1 MININRYVIRQ
12 EEEKDC
18 GASCL
23 ASIVKYYNG
32 YVPLEIIRN
41 DTLTDNNG
49 TNFYNIKM
57 AAIKYGF
64 DVMGYNNEQ
73 IIPPYIV
80 QIKINDCYHFMVI
93 YKITDEYLVVMD
105 PGKGIIKYSKED
117 FNKIFTGYM
126 LKLIP
131 NGKIV
136 KYDKKNGYLSFL
148 KKLVKNNI
156 KNIIVCFILTIIII
170 ILNLSE
176 TYLIKEVLI
185 YKVFIKELLIILLI
199 KLSVNWF
206 KNNILIKI
214 NKKINIEL
222 VNNYISKY
230 FMLSYK
236 YLYLK
241 SSGDIINRIKD
252 LNKIKNYLVNEV
264 VNFSLNLLM
273 MLIVTIILFMI
284 NYKLTI
290 VVILIYIMTFIV
302 CKCINK
308 EIFKRYNE
316 LIYLDNLY
324 MDRVSEYVS
333 KILTINSLNIN
344 SFFINKL
351 NDKSKLVANLNF
363 RVDKL
368 NNYLNIFLEFIEIFV
383 MIIILGMLYRSN
395 LDNIIVY
402 ILYYNYFKECVYYF
416 ITFNVS
422 YGYLKLVIDRINGVY
437 YLKNYDKSK
446 GLEFKND
453 DIIINDLSYSY
464 GLNKVFDK
472 INYKIKVGSK
482 VLIKGNNGSGK
493 STLINILTKNIDD
506 YNGKVSIG
514 YDIRDISYNSYLEH
528 ISYVNQDSGL
538 FEDSII
544 NNIVLNNETDNNK
557 LDEIIKIL
565 NLDEVIKNKERGI
578 NTLIKDNFSGGE
590 KQKIIIARC
599 LYKCSDIMVF
609 DEAFSEISSNDRI
622 NIINIINKI
631 NDVYRDKTIIYVN
644 HFNDNI
650 KYDQIL
656 EIKGTRKDKVD
667 E

>member
-1 MININRYVIRQ
+1 MININKYVIRQ

-93 YKITDEYLVVMD
+93 YKIADEYLIVMD

-230 FMLSYK
+230 FKLSYK

-273 MLIVTIILFMI
+273 MLIVTIILFII

-528 ISYVNQDSGL
+528 ISYVNQDSEL

-622 NIINIINKI
+622 NIINKI
-631 NDVYRDKTIIYVN
+631 NDVYKDKTIIYVN

>member
-93 YKITDEYLVVMD
+93 YKIADEYLIVMD

-199 KLSVNWF
+199 KLGVNWF

-230 FMLSYK
+230 FNLSYK

-273 MLIVTIILFMI
+273 MLIVTIILFII

-368 NNYLNIFLEFIEIFV
+368 NNYLNIFLEFIGIFV
-383 MIIILGMLYRSN
+383 MIIILEILYRSN

-402 ILYYNYFKECVYYF
+402 ILYYNYFKECVYFF

-422 YGYLKLVIDRINGVY
+422 YSYLKLVIDRINGVY

-528 ISYVNQDSGL
+528 ISYVNQDSEL

-544 NNIVLNNETDNNK
+544 NNIVLNNEIDNNK

-565 NLDEVIKNKERGI
+565 NLDKVIKNKERGI

-622 NIINIINKI
+622 NIINKI

>member
-64 DVMGYNNEQ
+64 DVMGYNDEQ

-93 YKITDEYLVVMD
+93 YKITDKYLIVMD

-230 FMLSYK
+230 FKLSYK

-273 MLIVTIILFMI
+273 MLIVTIILFII

-290 VVILIYIMTFIV
+290 VVILMYIMTFIV

-422 YGYLKLVIDRINGVY
+422 YGYLMLVIDRINGVY

-528 ISYVNQDSGL
+528 ISYVNQDSEL

-622 NIINIINKI
+622 NIINKI

>member
-49 TNFYNIKM
+49 TNFYNIKI

-105 PGKGIIKYSKED
+105 PGKGIIKYSKKD

-230 FMLSYK
+230 FKLSYK

-273 MLIVTIILFMI
+273 MLIVTIILFII

-368 NNYLNIFLEFIEIFV
+368 NNYLNIFLEFIGIFV
-383 MIIILGMLYRSN
+383 MIIILEIIYRSN

-422 YGYLKLVIDRINGVY
+422 YSYLKLVIDRINGVY

-446 GLEFKND
+446 GLEFKNE

-528 ISYVNQDSGL
+528 ISYVNQDSEL

-622 NIINIINKI
+622 NIINKI

>member
-199 KLSVNWF
+199 KLSVNLF

-230 FMLSYK
+230 FKLSYK

-273 MLIVTIILFMI
+273 MLIVTIILFII

-422 YGYLKLVIDRINGVY
+422 YSYLKLVIDRINGVY

-464 GLNKVFDK
+464 GLNKIFDK

-622 NIINIINKI
+622 NIINKI

>member
-93 YKITDEYLVVMD
+93 YKITDEYLIVMD
-105 PGKGIIKYSKED
+105 PGKGIIKYSNED

-156 KNIIVCFILTIIII
+156 KNIIVCFILTIVII

-199 KLSVNWF
+199 KLGVNWF

-230 FMLSYK
+230 FKLSYK

-273 MLIVTIILFMI
+273 MLIVTIILFII

-368 NNYLNIFLEFIEIFV
+368 NNYLNIFLEFIGIFV

-422 YGYLKLVIDRINGVY
+422 YSYLKLVIDRINGVY
-437 YLKNYDKSK
+437 YLKNYDKIK

-493 STLINILTKNIDD
+493 STLISILTKNIDD

-544 NNIVLNNETDNNK
+544 NNIVLNNEIDNNK
-557 LDEIIKIL
+557 LNEIIKIL

-622 NIINIINKI
+622 NIINKI

>member
-93 YKITDEYLVVMD
+93 YKITDKYLIVMD

-230 FMLSYK
+230 FKLSYK

-273 MLIVTIILFMI
+273 MLMVTIILFII

-308 EIFKRYNE
+308 EIFKKYNE

-383 MIIILGMLYRSN
+383 MIIILGILYRSN

-422 YGYLKLVIDRINGVY
+422 YSYLKLVIDRINGVY

-622 NIINIINKI
+622 NIINKI

>member
-230 FMLSYK
+230 FKLSYK

-273 MLIVTIILFMI
+273 MLIVTIILFII

-622 NIINIINKI
+622 NIINKI

>member
-199 KLSVNWF
+199 KLGVNWF

-230 FMLSYK
+230 FKLSYK

-273 MLIVTIILFMI
+273 MLIVTIILFII

-528 ISYVNQDSGL
+528 ISYVNQDSEL

-622 NIINIINKI
+622 NIINKI

>member
-93 YKITDEYLVVMD
+93 YKITDKYLIVMD

-230 FMLSYK
+230 FKLSYK

-273 MLIVTIILFMI
+273 MLIVTIILFII

-368 NNYLNIFLEFIEIFV
+368 NNYLNIFLEFIGIFV
-383 MIIILGMLYRSN
+383 MIIILGILYRSN

-422 YGYLKLVIDRINGVY
+422 YSYLKLVIDRINGVY

-622 NIINIINKI
+622 NIINKI

>member
-1 MININRYVIRQ
+1 MININGYVIRQ

-23 ASIVKYYNG
+23 ASIIKYYNG

-41 DTLTDNNG
+41 DTLTNNNG

-73 IIPPYIV
+73 IKPPYIV
-80 QIKINDCYHFMVI
+80 QIKINDCYHFMVV
-93 YKITDEYLVVMD
+93 YKITDKYLIVMD
-105 PGKGIIKYSKED
+105 PGKGIVKYLKKD

-136 KYDKKNGYLSFL
+136 KYDKENGYLSFL

-156 KNIIVCFILTIIII
+156 VNIMICFILTIIII

-206 KNNILIKI
+206 KNNILIKV

-230 FMLSYK
+230 FKLSYK

-264 VNFSLNLLM
+264 VNFSLNLM
-273 MLIVTIILFMI
+273 MVLVVTIILFMI

-290 VVILIYIMTFIV
+290 VVILIYIMTFLV
-302 CKCINK
+302 CKWINK
-308 EIFKRYNE
+308 EIFKKYNE

-344 SFFINKL
+344 GFFIKKL
-351 NDKSKLVANLNF
+351 NDKSKLVANFNF
-363 RVDKL
+363 KVDRL
-368 NNYLNIFLEFIEIFV
+368 NNYLNIFLEFIGIFV
-383 MIIILGMLYRSN
+383 MITILVMLYSN
-395 LDNIIVY
+395 NFENIIVY

-422 YGYLKLVIDRINGVY
+422 YSYLKLVIDRINGVY
-437 YLKNYDKSK
+437 YLKDYDKSK
-446 GLEFKND
+446 GLEFKSD
-453 DIIINDLSYSY
+453 DIIINDLSYLY

-482 VLIKGNNGSGK
+482 VLIKGNNGCGK

-506 YNGKVSIG
+506 YDGEVFIG
-514 YDIRDISYNSYLEH
+514 SNIKDISYNSYLEH
-528 ISYVNQDSGL
+528 ISYVNQNSEL
-538 FEDSII
+538 FEDSIV
-544 NNIVLNNETDNNK
+544 NNIVLNNEIDNNK

-599 LYKCSDIMVF
+599 LYKCSDIMIF
-609 DEAFSEISSNDRI
+609 DEAFSEISSNNR
-622 NIINIINKI
+622 INIINKI

>member
-32 YVPLEIIRN
+32 YVPLEIIRS

-93 YKITDEYLVVMD
+93 YKITDKYLIVMD

-230 FMLSYK
+230 FKLSYK

-273 MLIVTIILFMI
+273 MLMVTIILFII

-622 NIINIINKI
+622 NIINKI

>member
-32 YVPLEIIRN
+32 YVPLEIIRS

-93 YKITDEYLVVMD
+93 YKITDKYLIVMD

-230 FMLSYK
+230 FKLSYK

-273 MLIVTIILFMI
+273 MLIVTIILFII

-368 NNYLNIFLEFIEIFV
+368 NNYLNIFLEFIGIFV
-383 MIIILGMLYRSN
+383 MIIILGILYRSN

-422 YGYLKLVIDRINGVY
+422 YSYLKLVIDRINGVY

-622 NIINIINKI
+622 NIINKI

>member
-93 YKITDEYLVVMD
+93 YKITDKYLIVMD

-176 TYLIKEVLI
+176 TYLIKEVII

-230 FMLSYK
+230 FKLSYK

-273 MLIVTIILFMI
+273 MLIVTIILFII

-308 EIFKRYNE
+308 EILKKYNE

-368 NNYLNIFLEFIEIFV
+368 NNYLNIFLEFIGIFV
-383 MIIILGMLYRSN
+383 MIIILGILYRSN

-422 YGYLKLVIDRINGVY
+422 YSYLKLVIDRINGVY

-446 GLEFKND
+446 GLEFKNE

-622 NIINIINKI
+622 NIINKI

-656 EIKGTRKDKVD
+656 EIKGTRKDKAD

>member
-1 MININRYVIRQ
+1 MININKYVIRQ

-32 YVPLEIIRN
+32 FVPLEIIRN

-93 YKITDEYLVVMD
+93 YKIADEYLIVMD

-230 FMLSYK
+230 FKLSYK

-273 MLIVTIILFMI
+273 MLIVTIILFII

-622 NIINIINKI
+622 NIINKI

-656 EIKGTRKDKVD
+656 EIKGTRKDKAD

>member
-32 YVPLEIIRN
+32 YVPLEIIRS

-93 YKITDEYLVVMD
+93 YKITDKYLIVMD

-230 FMLSYK
+230 FKLSYK

-273 MLIVTIILFMI
+273 MLIVTIILFII

-472 INYKIKVGSK
+472 INYKINVGSK

-622 NIINIINKI
+622 NIINKI
-631 NDVYRDKTIIYVN
+631 NDVYRDKTIFYVN

>member
-93 YKITDEYLVVMD
+93 YKITDKYLIVMD

-230 FMLSYK
+230 FKLSYK

-273 MLIVTIILFMI
+273 MLIVTIILFII

-308 EIFKRYNE
+308 EIFKRYNG

-528 ISYVNQDSGL
+528 ISYVNQDSEL

-622 NIINIINKI
+622 NIINKI

>member
-32 YVPLEIIRN
+32 YVPLEIIRS

-230 FMLSYK
+230 FKLSYK

-273 MLIVTIILFMI
+273 MLIVTIILFII

-368 NNYLNIFLEFIEIFV
+368 NNYLNIFLEFIGIFV
-383 MIIILGMLYRSN
+383 MIIILGILYRSN

-422 YGYLKLVIDRINGVY
+422 YSYLKLVIDRINGVY

-599 LYKCSDIMVF
+599 LHKCSDIMVF
-609 DEAFSEISSNDRI
+609 DEAFSEISSNDR
-622 NIINIINKI
+622 INIINKI

-656 EIKGTRKDKVD
+656 EIKGTRKDKAD

>member
-230 FMLSYK
+230 FKLSYK

-273 MLIVTIILFMI
+273 MLIVTIILFII

-368 NNYLNIFLEFIEIFV
+368 NNYLNIFLEFIGIFV

-528 ISYVNQDSGL
+528 ISYVNQDSEL

-622 NIINIINKI
+622 NIINKI

>member
-32 YVPLEIIRN
+32 YVPLEIIRS

-93 YKITDEYLVVMD
+93 YKITDKYLIVMD

-230 FMLSYK
+230 FKLSYK

-273 MLIVTIILFMI
+273 MLIVTIILFII

-316 LIYLDNLY
+316 LIYLDYLY

-528 ISYVNQDSGL
+528 ISYVNQDSEL

-622 NIINIINKI
+622 NIINKI

-650 KYDQIL
+650 KYGQIL

>member
-93 YKITDEYLVVMD
+93 YKITDKYLIVMD

-230 FMLSYK
+230 FKLSYK

-273 MLIVTIILFMI
+273 MLMVTIILFII

-622 NIINIINKI
+622 NIINKI
-631 NDVYRDKTIIYVN
+631 NYVYRDKTIIYVN

>member
-80 QIKINDCYHFMVI
+80 QIKMNDCYHFMVI
-93 YKITDEYLVVMD
+93 YKITDKYLIVMD

-230 FMLSYK
+230 FKLSYK

-273 MLIVTIILFMI
+273 MLIVTIILFII

-308 EIFKRYNE
+308 EILKKYNE

-333 KILTINSLNIN
+333 KILTINSLNIKD
-344 SFFINKL
+344 FFIKKL

-363 RVDKL
+363 RIDKL
-368 NNYLNIFLEFIEIFV
+368 NNYLNIFLEFIGIFV

-422 YGYLKLVIDRINGVY
+422 YSYLKLVIDRINGVY

-544 NNIVLNNETDNNK
+544 NNIVLNNEKDNNK

-622 NIINIINKI
+622 NIINKI

>member
-93 YKITDEYLVVMD
+93 YKITDKYLIVMD

-230 FMLSYK
+230 FKLSYK

-273 MLIVTIILFMI
+273 MLIVTIILFII

-506 YNGKVSIG
+506 YNGKVFIG

-528 ISYVNQDSGL
+528 ISYVNQDSEL

-544 NNIVLNNETDNNK
+544 NNIVLNNEIDNNK

-622 NIINIINKI
+622 NIINKI

>member
-93 YKITDEYLVVMD
+93 YKITDEYLIVMD

-148 KKLVKNNI
+148 RKLVKNNI

-199 KLSVNWF
+199 KLSVTWF

-230 FMLSYK
+230 FKLSYK

-273 MLIVTIILFMI
+273 MLIVTIILFII

-308 EIFKRYNE
+308 EILKKYNE

-351 NDKSKLVANLNF
+351 NDKSKLIANLNF

-368 NNYLNIFLEFIEIFV
+368 NNYLNIFLEFIGIFV

-422 YGYLKLVIDRINGVY
+422 YSYLKLVIDRINGVY
-437 YLKNYDKSK
+437 YLKNYDKCK

-528 ISYVNQDSGL
+528 ISYINQDSGL

-544 NNIVLNNETDNNK
+544 NNIVLNNEIDNNK

-622 NIINIINKI
+622 NIINKI

-644 HFNDNI
+644 HFNDYI

>member
-32 YVPLEIIRN
+32 YVPLEIIRS

-93 YKITDEYLVVMD
+93 YKITDKYLIVMD

-230 FMLSYK
+230 FKLSYK

-273 MLIVTIILFMI
+273 MLIVTIILFII

-599 LYKCSDIMVF
+599 LYKCSDIIVF
-609 DEAFSEISSNDRI
+609 DEAFSEISSNDR
-622 NIINIINKI
+622 INIINKI

-656 EIKGTRKDKVD
+656 EIKGTRKDKAD

>member
-93 YKITDEYLVVMD
+93 YKITDEYLIVMD

-230 FMLSYK
+230 FKLSYK

-273 MLIVTIILFMI
+273 MLIVTIILFII

-308 EIFKRYNE
+308 EILKKYNE

-368 NNYLNIFLEFIEIFV
+368 NNYLNIFLEFIGIFV

-416 ITFNVS
+416 INFNVS
-422 YGYLKLVIDRINGVY
+422 YSYLKLVIDRINGVY

-528 ISYVNQDSGL
+528 ISYINQDSGL

-544 NNIVLNNETDNNK
+544 NNIVLNNEIDNNK

-622 NIINIINKI
+622 NIINKI

-644 HFNDNI
+644 HFNDYI

>member
-23 ASIVKYYNG
+23 ASIIKYYNG

-206 KNNILIKI
+206 KNNILIKV

-230 FMLSYK
+230 FRLSYK

-241 SSGDIINRIKD
+241 SSGNIINRIKD

-264 VNFSLNLLM
+264 VNFSLNLMM
-273 MLIVTIILFMI
+273 MLIVTIILFII

-290 VVILIYIMTFIV
+290 VVVLIYIMTFIV
-302 CKCINK
+302 CKLINK
-308 EIFKRYNE
+308 KIFKKYNE

-344 SFFINKL
+344 GFFIKKL
-351 NDKSKLVANLNF
+351 NDKSKLVANFNF
-363 RVDKL
+363 KVDRL
-368 NNYLNIFLEFIEIFV
+368 NNYLNIFLEFIGIFV
-383 MIIILGMLYRSN
+383 MIIILGMLNRSN
-395 LDNIIVY
+395 FENIIVY

-422 YGYLKLVIDRINGVY
+422 YSYLKLVIDRINGVY
-437 YLKNYDKSK
+437 YLKSYDKSK

-506 YNGKVSIG
+506 YNGKVSVG

-528 ISYVNQDSGL
+528 ISFVNQNSEL
-538 FEDSII
+538 FEDSIV
-544 NNIVLNNETDNNK
+544 NNIVLNNEIDNNK

-599 LYKCSDIMVF
+599 LYKCSDIMIF
-609 DEAFSEISSNDRI
+609 DEAFSEISSNNR
-622 NIINIINKI
+622 INIINKI

>member
-32 YVPLEIIRN
+32 YVPLEIIRS

-93 YKITDEYLVVMD
+93 YKITNKYLIVMD

-230 FMLSYK
+230 FKLSYK

-273 MLIVTIILFMI
+273 MLIVTIILFII

-528 ISYVNQDSGL
+528 ISYVNQDSEL

-622 NIINIINKI
+622 NIINKI

>member
-23 ASIVKYYNG
+23 ASIIKYYNG

-73 IIPPYIV
+73 IKPPYIV
-80 QIKINDCYHFMVI
+80 QIKINDCYHFMVV
-93 YKITDEYLVVMD
+93 YKITDKYLIVMD
-105 PGKGIIKYSKED
+105 PGKGIVKYLRKD

-136 KYDKKNGYLSFL
+136 KYDKDNGYLSFL
-148 KKLVKNNI
+148 KKLAKNNI
-156 KNIIVCFILTIIII
+156 INIMICFILTIIII

-206 KNNILIKI
+206 KNNILIKV

-264 VNFSLNLLM
+264 INFSLNLMM

-290 VVILIYIMTFIV
+290 VVVLIYIMTFIV

-308 EIFKRYNE
+308 EIFKKYNE

-324 MDRVSEYVS
+324 MDRVSEYIS

-344 SFFINKL
+344 GFFIKKL
-351 NDKSKLVANLNF
+351 NDKSKLAANLNF
-363 RVDKL
+363 KVDRL
-368 NNYLNIFLEFIEIFV
+368 NNYLNILLEFIGIFV
-383 MIIILGMLYRSN
+383 MIIILRMLNRSN
-395 LDNIIVY
+395 FENIIVY
-402 ILYYNYFKECVYYF
+402 ILYYNYFKDGVYYF

-422 YGYLKLVIDRINGVY
+422 YSYLKLVIDRINGVY
-437 YLKNYDKSK
+437 YLKSYDKSK

-544 NNIVLNNETDNNK
+544 NNIVLNDEIDNNK

-578 NTLIKDNFSGGE
+578 NTLIKNNFSGGE

-609 DEAFSEISSNDRI
+609 DEAFSEISSNDR
-622 NIINIINKI
+622 INIINKI

>member
-93 YKITDEYLVVMD
+93 YKITDEYLIVMD

-176 TYLIKEVLI
+176 TYLIKEVLM

-199 KLSVNWF
+199 KLGVNWF
-206 KNNILIKI
+206 KNNILIKV

-230 FMLSYK
+230 FKLSYK

-273 MLIVTIILFMI
+273 MLIVTIILFII

-368 NNYLNIFLEFIEIFV
+368 NNYLNIFLEFIGIFV
-383 MIIILGMLYRSN
+383 MIIILGILYRSN

-422 YGYLKLVIDRINGVY
+422 YSYLKLVIDRINGVY
-437 YLKNYDKSK
+437 YLKNYDKSR
-446 GLEFKND
+446 GLEFKNE

-538 FEDSII
+538 FEDNII
-544 NNIVLNNETDNNK
+544 NNIALNNEIDNNK

-622 NIINIINKI
+622 NIINKI

>member
-199 KLSVNWF
+199 KLSVNLF

-230 FMLSYK
+230 FKLSYK

-273 MLIVTIILFMI
+273 MLIVTIILFII

-351 NDKSKLVANLNF
+351 NDKSKLIANLNF

-368 NNYLNIFLEFIEIFV
+368 NNYLNIFLEFIGIFV
-383 MIIILGMLYRSN
+383 MIIILGILYRSN

-422 YGYLKLVIDRINGVY
+422 YSYLKLVIDRINGVY

-528 ISYVNQDSGL
+528 ISYVNQDSEL

-622 NIINIINKI
+622 NIINKI

>member
-93 YKITDEYLVVMD
+93 YKITDKYLIVMD

-170 ILNLSE
+170 ILNLCE

-230 FMLSYK
+230 FKLSYK

-273 MLIVTIILFMI
+273 MLIVTIILFII

-290 VVILIYIMTFIV
+290 GVILIYIMTFIV

-528 ISYVNQDSGL
+528 ISYVNQDSEL

-622 NIINIINKI
+622 NIINKI

>member
-32 YVPLEIIRN
+32 YVPLEIIRS

-93 YKITDEYLVVMD
+93 YKITDKYLIVMD

-230 FMLSYK
+230 FKLSYK

-273 MLIVTIILFMI
+273 MLIVTIILFII

-622 NIINIINKI
+622 NIINKI

-656 EIKGTRKDKVD
+656 EIKGTRKDKAD

>member
-93 YKITDEYLVVMD
+93 YKITDKYLIVMD

-230 FMLSYK
+230 FRLSYK

-273 MLIVTIILFMI
+273 MLIVTIILFII

-528 ISYVNQDSGL
+528 ISYVNQDSEL

-622 NIINIINKI
+622 NIINKI

>member
-93 YKITDEYLVVMD
+93 YKITDKYLIVMD

-230 FMLSYK
+230 FKLSYK

-273 MLIVTIILFMI
+273 MLMVTIILFII

-622 NIINIINKI
+622 NIINKI

>member
-32 YVPLEIIRN
+32 YVPLEIIRS

-230 FMLSYK
+230 FKLSYK

-273 MLIVTIILFMI
+273 MLIVTIILFII

-368 NNYLNIFLEFIEIFV
+368 NNYLNIFLEFIGIFV
-383 MIIILGMLYRSN
+383 MIIILGILYRSN

-422 YGYLKLVIDRINGVY
+422 YSYLKLVIDRINGVY

-622 NIINIINKI
+622 NIINKI

>member
-93 YKITDEYLVVMD
+93 YKITDKYLIVMD

-199 KLSVNWF
+199 KLSVNLF

-214 NKKINIEL
+214 NNKINIEL

-230 FMLSYK
+230 FKLSYK

-273 MLIVTIILFMI
+273 MLIVTFILFI
-284 NYKLTI
+284 VNYKLTI
-290 VVILIYIMTFIV
+290 VVILIYTMTFIV

-333 KILTINSLNIN
+333 KIITINSLNIN

-351 NDKSKLVANLNF
+351 NDKAKLVANLNF

-368 NNYLNIFLEFIEIFV
+368 NNYLNIFLEFLGIFV

-422 YGYLKLVIDRINGVY
+422 YSYLKLVIDRINGVY

-528 ISYVNQDSGL
+528 ISFVNQNSEL
-538 FEDSII
+538 FEDSIV
-544 NNIVLNNETDNNK
+544 NNIVLNNEIDNNK

-622 NIINIINKI
+622 NIINKI

-656 EIKGTRKDKVD
+656 EIIGTRKDKVD

>member
-93 YKITDEYLVVMD
+93 YKITDKYLIVMD

-230 FMLSYK
+230 FKLSYK

-273 MLIVTIILFMI
+273 MLIVTIILFII

-351 NDKSKLVANLNF
+351 YDKSKLVANLNF

-528 ISYVNQDSGL
+528 ISYVNQDSEL

-622 NIINIINKI
+622 NIINKI

>member
-93 YKITDEYLVVMD
+93 YKITDEYLIVMD

-176 TYLIKEVLI
+176 TYLIKEVLM

-199 KLSVNWF
+199 KLGVNWF
-206 KNNILIKI
+206 KNNILIKV

-230 FMLSYK
+230 FKLSYK

-264 VNFSLNLLM
+264 VNFSLNFLM
-273 MLIVTIILFMI
+273 MLIVTIILFII

-324 MDRVSEYVS
+324 MDRVSEYVT

-368 NNYLNIFLEFIEIFV
+368 NNYLNIFLEFIGIFV
-383 MIIILGMLYRSN
+383 MIIILGILYRSN

-422 YGYLKLVIDRINGVY
+422 YSYLKLVIDRINGVY
-437 YLKNYDKSK
+437 YLKNYDKSR
-446 GLEFKND
+446 GLEFKNE

-538 FEDSII
+538 FEDNII
-544 NNIVLNNETDNNK
+544 NNIALNNEIDNNK

-599 LYKCSDIMVF
+599 IYKCSDIMVF
-609 DEAFSEISSNDRI
+609 DEAFSEISSNDR
-622 NIINIINKI
+622 INIINKI